1 MARFA
6 WRFAEQVFSIF
17 FIYLWSSLQKLKKG
31 EKGPITIIIRFRN
44 CVIVNYSTNLEATQ
58 ITYSFQ
64 SVITDH
70 LVKCLDIQSQTMS
83 DDP

>member
-17 FIYLWSSLQKLKKG
+17 FIYLWSSLQKEIKG
-31 EKGPITIIIRFRN
+31 EKGPITIIIRY

-70 LVKCLDIQSQTMS
+70 LFKCLDIQSQTMS